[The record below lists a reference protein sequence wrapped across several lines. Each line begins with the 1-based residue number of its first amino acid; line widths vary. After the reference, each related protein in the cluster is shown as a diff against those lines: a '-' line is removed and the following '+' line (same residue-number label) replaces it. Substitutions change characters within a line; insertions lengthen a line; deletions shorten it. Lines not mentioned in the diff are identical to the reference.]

1 MHIFADQISRV
12 SLTNHNLRVTLVQ
25 KGPDDSTLEVGTLI
39 IPAAQAGNF
48 VNALANSM
56 KQLDEQFKASRRKTE
71 GETQ

>member
-12 SLTNHNLRVTLVQ
+12 TLTNHNLRITLAQ
-25 KGPDDSTLEVGTLI
+25 KGPDDSTLDAGTLI

-48 VNALANSM
+48 VNALANSL
-56 KQLDEQFKASRRKTE
+56 KQLDEQFKASRQKTE